1 MPKLWY
7 YNGIHRKCMVNG
19 GNIMNEDFDF
29 KIDDF
34 GEWIDDM
41 GPYIPDVKSIC
52 LNCGL
57 EETIPD
63 FIYDEMGGK
72 AKHKEL
78 KTEQK
83 VSTIYCNR
91 CGKFKTVSK
100 YWLNHE

>member
-1 MPKLWY
+1 MD
-7 YNGIHRKCMVNG
+7 
-19 GNIMNEDFDF
+19 NEDFDF
-29 KIDDF
+29 INMNLDD
-34 GEWIDDM
+34 DL
-41 GPYIPDVKSIC
+41 PDIESIC

-63 FIYDEMGGK
+63 FIYGEMGGK
-72 AKHKEL
+72 QKHKEL
-78 KTEQK
+78 KTKQK

>member
-1 MPKLWY
+1 MDKFF
-7 YNGIHRKCMVNG
+7 
-19 GNIMNEDFDF
+19 EF
-29 KIDDF
+29 KMDEN

-41 GPYIPDVKSIC
+41 GPYIPDIKSIC

-72 AKHKEL
+72 SN
-78 KTEQK
+78 QK
-83 VSTIYCNR
+83 VSTIYCNK

>member
-1 MPKLWY
+1 
-7 YNGIHRKCMVNG
+7 
-19 GNIMNEDFDF
+19 MNEDLEF
-29 KIDDF
+29 KVDEF
-34 GEWIDDM
+34 GEWLDDM
-41 GPYIPDVKSIC
+41 GPYIPDIKSIC

-72 AKHKEL
+72 AKHREL
-78 KTEQK
+78 KTKQK

>member
-1 MPKLWY
+1 
-7 YNGIHRKCMVNG
+7 MVNG
-19 GNIMNEDFDF
+19 GSIMNEDFEF
-29 KIDDF
+29 KIDEF

-41 GPYIPDVKSIC
+41 GPYIPDIKSIC

-78 KTEQK
+78 KTK
-83 VSTIYCNR
+83 
-91 CGKFKTVSK
+91 
-100 YWLNHE
+100 

>member
-1 MPKLWY
+1 
-7 YNGIHRKCMVNG
+7 
-19 GNIMNEDFDF
+19 MNEDFDF

-63 FIYDEMGGK
+63 FIYD
-72 AKHKEL
+72 
-78 KTEQK
+78 
-83 VSTIYCNR
+83 
-91 CGKFKTVSK
+91 
-100 YWLNHE
+100 